1 MRLCCKDTKNQGDNQ
16 KTNQIIQTKII
27 DSQKEK
33 IFDEFDEI
41 LFLLMI
47 ETKRTYYEWAHKH
60 AQNCVRVSKWLII
73 NILTIYYHC
82 TNP

>member
-1 MRLCCKDTKNQGDNQ
+1 M
-16 KTNQIIQTKII
+16 TNKIIQTKII

-60 AQNCVRVSKWLII
+60 AQNCVRVSK
-73 NILTIYYHC
+73 
-82 TNP
+82 